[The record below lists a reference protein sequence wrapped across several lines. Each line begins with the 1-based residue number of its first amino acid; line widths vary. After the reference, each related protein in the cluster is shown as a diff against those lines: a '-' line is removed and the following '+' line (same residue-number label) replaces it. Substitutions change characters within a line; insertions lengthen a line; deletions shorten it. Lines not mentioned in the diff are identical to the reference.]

1 MEKELTKKETLFC
14 QEYTIDYNGAAAA
27 RRAGYTEKSA
37 AKSANKLLKRPEVMS
52 YVRQLQKEQAERLS
66 LSRDLVVIKTL
77 ELLDMCM
84 AAKPVLEWDYSEHCM
99 VEKGTYEVDS
109 KGANQCLDR
118 LAKHL
123 GMTNGDGGAG
133 ETAPVY
139 FVDDMPE
146 ADNG

>member
-37 AKSANKLLKRPEVMS
+37 AKSANKLLKRPEVMG
-52 YVRQLQKEQAERLS
+52 YVRQLQKEQAERLM
-66 LSRDLVVIKTL
+66 LSSDLVVIKTL

-84 AAKPVLEWDYSEHCM
+84 AAKPVMEWDYSEHCM

-109 KGANQCLDR
+109 KGANSCLDR

-133 ETAPVY
+133 DAAPVY